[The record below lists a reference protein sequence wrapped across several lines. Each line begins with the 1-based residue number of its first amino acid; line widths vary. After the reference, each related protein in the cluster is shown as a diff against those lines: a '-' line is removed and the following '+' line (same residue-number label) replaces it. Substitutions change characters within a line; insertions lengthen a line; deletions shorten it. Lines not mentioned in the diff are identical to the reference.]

1 VRRYKGDT
9 KGTATATRCDEPEP
23 AATFRSRTAGSQV
36 ESRGSAI
43 HKYKGNVQGA
53 QLNLAA
59 TKRSAAEDAAMK
71 ACVLCDVGRME
82 VREVPQPPVGTRDVL
97 LRISAVGICGT
108 DAHIFSGHANYN
120 TDATGKNIPLSVQ
133 PQILGHEISGQV
145 AEVGGE
151 VRDLAPGDRVVIDQG
166 LSCVSTRRELR
177 CEYCLSGDSHQCAF
191 YTEHGITG
199 LPGGLAEFIAV
210 PASNAVRLTTDL
222 DMKEAALSEPLGCVI
237 HSSDAV
243 TRAQA
248 RFAIGAASQERR
260 VRHVLICGAGPSGL
274 LHLQY
279 LRRVLGYDGWLMV
292 SEPNEMKREL
302 AKKFGADVVLDPS
315 GGEMGAAV
323 REHTQGGGVEYLIEA
338 SGQGRAFAAI
348 SSVIRKQA
356 TVLLYGHGHAGFGL
370 SLLNNVMFKEPCL
383 VTPVGASGGFE
394 KDGRPS
400 TYARAL
406 RLIEQGKISVAPFI
420 THRFASLG
428 DVQGALAGG
437 MNAADYVKGVVALQ

>member
-1 VRRYKGDT
+1 
-9 KGTATATRCDEPEP
+9 
-23 AATFRSRTAGSQV
+23 
-36 ESRGSAI
+36 
-43 HKYKGNVQGA
+43 
-53 QLNLAA
+53 
-59 TKRSAAEDAAMK
+59 MK
-71 ACVLCDVGRME
+71 ACVLCDVGRIE
-82 VREVPQPPVGTRDVL
+82 VREVPQPRVGARDVL
-97 LRISAVGICGT
+97 VRIAAVGICGT

-120 TDATGKNIPLSVQ
+120 TDTAGTNISLSVQ
-133 PQILGHEISGQV
+133 PQILGHEISGEV

-151 VRDLAPGDRVVIDQG
+151 VRDLAVGDRVVIDQG
-166 LSCVSTRRELR
+166 LNCVSARRELR

-191 YTEHGITG
+191 YAEHGITG

-210 PASNAVRLTTDL
+210 PASNAVRLTADL
-222 DMKEAALSEPLGCVI
+222 DMKEAALTEPLGCVI

-243 TRAQA
+243 ARAHG
-248 RFAIGAASQERR
+248 RFTIGATSSSSGAERR

-279 LRRVLGYDGWLMV
+279 LRRVLGYDGLLMV
-292 SEPNEMKREL
+292 SEPNEMKRQL

-323 REHTQGGGVEYLIEA
+323 REHTKGGGVEYLIEA

-356 TVLLYGHGHAGFGL
+356 TVLLYGHGHAGFEL
-370 SLLNNVMFKEPCL
+370 SLLNNVMFKEPTL

-400 TYARAL
+400 IYARAL

-420 THRFASLG
+420 THRYASLG